1 MAWEREFHHVD
12 LAEGEHVI
20 SLIDRT
26 VKMRGGK
33 PARWLI
39 QIKLGG
45 EAFSYQIGNKKLAI
59 RLGEGLTPQAD
70 GTLKDADGNLFDPED
85 FTRQM
90 VAQLEEHHQRRR
102 AYARRQRAPL
112 YDGTEKRT

>member
-1 MAWEREFHHVD
+1 MWEREFHHVD

-26 VKMRGGK
+26 VKMRGGA

-45 EAFSYQIGNKKLAI
+45 EAFSYQIGKNKLAVQ
-59 RLGEGLTPQAD
+59 LGEGLVPQAD
-70 GTLKDADGNLFDPED
+70 GSLRDSEGNVFDPED
-85 FTRQM
+85 FTRKM
-90 VAQLEEHHQRRR
+90 VAQLEEAHQRRK
-102 AYARRQRAPL
+102 AYARRQKAPL
-112 YDGTEKRT
+112 YDGSQKRT